1 MIMSYN
7 GHGDIVL
14 VRSVSG
20 ETLAEYAYDEFGN
33 PLSDGISL
41 QFTIEPVES
50 AEEKTD
56 YSQEIVNPYRY
67 AGYEYLDS
75 VDLYDLNARYY
86 NPKTARFL
94 SEDPYYNLG
103 NRVIGLYEINVPNVL
118 SIMQANALYAYCGNM
133 PITLIDLTGESVT
146 LIAIGTVLLVG
157 MTLLLTSC
165 TPNTGKIGVSSKNVY
180 VPDEYG
186 YYGTRGNSSDSSIRH
201 MLGRKVEAFDFFNSM
216 CVSIQPTSNGY
227 IGVDEDGTIY
237 YYRETSSDGTAV
249 VSINGKNSGAKSQK
263 IHFVS

>member
-1 MIMSYN
+1 M
-7 GHGDIVL
+7 
-14 VRSVSG
+14 
-20 ETLAEYAYDEFGN
+20 
-33 PLSDGISL
+33 
-41 QFTIEPVES
+41 
-50 AEEKTD
+50 
-56 YSQEIVNPYRY
+56 Y

-94 SEDPYYNLG
+94 SEDPYFNLG

-201 MLGRKVEAFDFFNSM
+201 MLGGKVEAFDFFNSM